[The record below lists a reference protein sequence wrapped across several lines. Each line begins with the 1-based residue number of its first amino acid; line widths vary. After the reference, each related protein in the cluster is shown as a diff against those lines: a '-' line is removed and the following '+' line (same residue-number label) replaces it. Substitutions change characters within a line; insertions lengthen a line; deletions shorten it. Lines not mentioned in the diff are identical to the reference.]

1 MNPLYPTVAQRANH
15 RCEYCH
21 APEPAFNTL
30 FEVEHIVPVA
40 RGGEDVSENLAL
52 ACRACNAFKAVR
64 QTGIDPET
72 QALTPLFHPRR
83 DLWDDHFTVDLTTN
97 TLIGVTPTGRATIT
111 ALQLNHPLQLQARQ
125 HWRRL
130 ELFP

>member
-1 MNPLYPTVAQRANH
+1 MNFLYPEVAQRANH

-21 APEPAFNTL
+21 APETAFNML
-30 FEVEHIVPVA
+30 FEVEHITPSA
-40 RGGEDVSENLAL
+40 RGGSDTLDNLAL
-52 ACRACNAFKAVR
+52 ACRACNAFKSVR
-64 QTGIDPET
+64 QTGLDPET
-72 QALTPLFHPRR
+72 QVVCPLFHPRD
-83 DLWDDHFTVDLTTN
+83 DLWDNHFTVDLSTNAIIGNTPKGRTT
-97 TLIGVTPTGRATIT
+97 VV